1 MDNNPHYDPANL
13 IDTLRRIMGVQH
25 DSHLAERLGVQPPQ
39 ISKIRKRITPVSSS
53 FLINLHEETG
63 LSFSVLR
70 GLMGDFRTSTAPS
83 AEHPAI
89 PPRARILEVE
99 HVLETKHPRML
110 RNPRVVAGQESRPGG
125 AA

>member
-1 MDNNPHYDPANL
+1 MDNNPHYDPGNL
-13 IDTLRRIMGVQH
+13 IDTLRRILGVQH
-25 DSHLAERLGVQPPQ
+25 DSHLAQRLGIHPPQ
-39 ISKIRKRITPVSSS
+39 ICKIRKRLISVSSS
-53 FLINLHEETG
+53 LLINIHEETG

-70 GLMGDFRTSTAPS
+70 GLMGDFRTSTSPT

-89 PPRARILEVE
+89 PPRARLLEVE

-110 RNPRVVAGQESRPGG
+110 RNPRAVAGQESRPGG

>member
-1 MDNNPHYDPANL
+1 MENNPHYDPANL
-13 IDTLRRIMGVQH
+13 IETLRRIMGVQH
-25 DSHLAERLGVQPPQ
+25 DSHLAMRLGVPPSQ
-39 ISKIRKRITPVSSS
+39 ISKISRKLTPVSPS
-53 FLINLHEETG
+53 FLLNLHEETG

-70 GLMGDFRTSTAPS
+70 GLMGDFRTSTSPT

-89 PPRARILEVE
+89 PPKARLLEVK

-110 RNPRVVAGQESRPGG
+110 RRPRAVSGHGSRLGG